1 MEKMTADP
9 LVSILMPVRNEGNH
23 LNACIQSICKQ
34 DYLHW
39 ELIAIDDHS
48 SDDSWA
54 VLKTLQSQDLRI
66 HAYKNEVEG
75 IIPSL
80 QTALSRARGAFVTRM
95 DADDLML
102 PSKISNL
109 LETLREEKTDVS
121 TGLVK
126 YAGRKMAGGFL
137 NYEAWVNRQ
146 DEANFWKDIYYE
158 CPLPSPCW
166 MAKTELF
173 RNAMGDPSLIYPED
187 YFWALWLYAQGA
199 SVSKCPRYLHLWRDY
214 DERASRNDPN
224 YADQSFLK
232 LKLQFFLQY
241 DYSTR
246 RKLLLW
252 GAGRKGKQLARKLL
266 YMRIPFEWTSN
277 NPEKTGKH
285 IYEKKI
291 LHEPSEKEWGAH
303 QIILAFSSP
312 GDRQIM
318 KDRLDKQDLKVN
330 EDYFWFY

>member
-1 MEKMTADP
+1 MIADP
-9 LVSILMPVRNEGNH
+9 LVSILMPIRNERSH
-23 LNACIQSICKQ
+23 LHACIQSIGKQ
-34 DYLHW
+34 DYPQW

-48 SDDSWA
+48 TDESWTA
-54 VLKTLQSQDLRI
+54 LKTLESRDLRI
-66 HAYKNEVEG
+66 HAYKNEGKG
-75 IIPSL
+75 IIAAL

-102 PSKISNL
+102 PSKIRSL
-109 LETLREEKTDVS
+109 LDTLREEKTDVS

-126 YAGRKMAGGFL
+126 YAGHKMAGGFL
-137 NYEAWVNRQ
+137 NYESWVNYQ
-146 DEANFWKDIYYE
+146 EEANFWKDIYYE

-173 RNAMGDPSLIYPED
+173 RNAMSDPSLVYPED
-187 YFWALWLYAQGA
+187 YFWAFWLYVQGA
-199 SVSKCPRYLHLWRDY
+199 SVSKCPHYLHLWRDY

-224 YADQSFLK
+224 YADQSFLQ
-232 LKLQFFLQY
+232 LKLQFFLQH
-241 DYSTR
+241 DFSTR

-266 YMRIPFEWTSN
+266 DMGIPFEWTSN

-291 LHEPSEKEWGAH
+291 LNEPSEKEWAVH

-312 GDRQIM
+312 EDRRNMQ
-318 KDRLDKQDLKVN
+318 KRLDKLHLEVN